1 MNAKN
6 PILCYNIK
14 TGKTRRR
21 LLPSKPSVKLP
32 LGIEDF
38 QEIRTERFYSYGFSC
53 FWLPEEDPGIVIER
67 KGSESPNLEAACK
80 EALTPIDEKDYAA
93 RLVNDG
99 MVSIL
104 KYSIACRRNSCMVRM
119 SNCENNISL

>member
-21 LLPSKPSVKLP
+21 LFPLKPSVKLP
-32 LGIEDF
+32 PGIEDF
-38 QEIRTERFYSYGFSC
+38 QKIRTEGFYSCGFSC

-67 KGSESPNLEAACK
+67 KGSESPNLEAG
-80 EALTPIDEKDYAA
+80 LQRGPDTD
-93 RLVNDG
+93 
-99 MVSIL
+99 
-104 KYSIACRRNSCMVRM
+104 
-119 SNCENNISL
+119 

>member
-1 MNAKN
+1 MLQYKN
-6 PILCYNIK
+6 RENQKEAASFETICKTAPWYRRFPGNPDRKIL
-14 TGKTRRR
+14 
-21 LLPSKPSVKLP
+21 
-32 LGIEDF
+32 F
-38 QEIRTERFYSYGFSC
+38 IRSC

-67 KGSESPNLEAACK
+67 KGSESPNLEAVCK

-104 KYSIACRRNSCMVRM
+104 KYSIACRRNSCMVRI

>member
-1 MNAKN
+1 MLQYKN
-6 PILCYNIK
+6 RENQKEAASFETICNTAPWY
-14 TGKTRRR
+14 RRF
-21 LLPSKPSVKLP
+21 P
-32 LGIEDF
+32 GN
-38 QEIRTERFYSYGFSC
+38 RTERFYSYGFSC

-80 EALTPIDEKDYAA
+80 EPLTPIDEKDYAA